1 MWRRLM
7 SAGVFSK
14 TRDAW
19 CSRWGHLT
27 FLHLKHSFWQCRD
40 IETLPLCLTGLWWE
54 NTGDN
59 QWGFQLWADLFTR
72 FKSSQADLLFTRFI
86 WCHIYLNAVSRI
98 LLQWASRREWAGRLQ
113 SVNQHFIQLSALLYQ
128 SISIVRVVWQL
139 YVNQSCS
146 WIVAC
151 CDDLFAWLLQVH
163 IIWTWS
169 IYYNLKAK
177 AEESLKELVYMYC
190 LHHMDIIRVCIDW

>member
-1 MWRRLM
+1 MCYHPRQCGEDWWRQQ
-7 SAGVFSK
+7 FE
-14 TRDAW
+14 AW
-19 CSRWGHLT
+19 CPVVADGVIWH

-113 SVNQHFIQLSALLYQ
+113 SVNQHFIQLSALYQ
-128 SISIVRVVWQL
+128 SILSSVRVVRQL
-139 YVNQSCS
+139 YFNQSCS
-146 WIVAC
+146 WIVTCAVMTCLLDC
-151 CDDLFAWLLQVH
+151 CRYTSSERDLST
-163 IIWTWS
+163 WTWRQRLRNRWRS
-169 IYYNLKAK
+169 
-177 AEESLKELVYMYC
+177 
-190 LHHMDIIRVCIDW
+190 

>member
-27 FLHLKHSFWQCRD
+27 FLHLKHSCWQWK
-40 IETLPLCLTGLWWE
+40 TLRHCCCVSRACGEKTLVTISG
-54 NTGDN
+54 
-59 QWGFQLWADLFTR
+59 GFSCEFI
-72 FKSSQADLLFTRFI
+72 DLLFNSNETL
-86 WCHIYLNAVSRI
+86 WCHVSLNAVSRT

-113 SVNQHFIQLSALLYQ
+113 SVNQHFIQLSALYQ
-128 SISIVRVVWQL
+128 SILSVVRVVRQL
-139 YVNQSCS
+139 YINQPCS

-177 AEESLKELVYMYC
+177 AEESLQELVYMDC